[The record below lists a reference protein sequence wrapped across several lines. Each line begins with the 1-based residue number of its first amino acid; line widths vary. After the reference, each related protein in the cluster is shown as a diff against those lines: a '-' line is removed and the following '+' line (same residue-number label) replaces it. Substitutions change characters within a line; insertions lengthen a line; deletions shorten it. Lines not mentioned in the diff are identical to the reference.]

1 MMWSDKNVKMENYGN
16 LWKKIFSCIC
26 VIGIQQQ
33 KAGEGTASLQ
43 VPSLALTSELKF
55 ISQSI
60 SKQSDFW
67 VKPPFFSSLLFL
79 FLQHSQAASL
89 ELLVPGRGARAG
101 WDGEETGQ
109 EGTECLTTV
118 IKEHK

>member
-1 MMWSDKNVKMENYGN
+1 MENNFFLY
-16 LWKKIFSCIC
+16 LCYWYT
-26 VIGIQQQ
+26 
-33 KAGEGTASLQ
+33 TAESWRRN
-43 VPSLALTSELKF
+43 SITTGAFLALTSELKF